1 MQVTMREVVITAI
14 DDEAQ
19 DILSFRLEMA
29 DGSPLAATPAG
40 AHIDI
45 HLPDGLVRQYSLC
58 NDPAETSFYRI
69 AIKREPQSR
78 GGSQWFHDSAHIGER
93 LKIGA
98 SRSLLAASSLAQKH
112 ILLAGG
118 IGITPL
124 YSMAMHF
131 LGEGKPFELHY
142 FARSKEQAAFFEVLS
157 SGAFADHVHFHFALD
172 TAALTP
178 VLDGIF
184 AQRGSGSHLYMCG
197 PGPFMDHV
205 RAQASPL
212 WAETEIHE
220 ERFAAAAAPV
230 NADGFRVVLAR
241 SGASLDVPANRSIL
255 DVLMANGHDIEHSCE
270 QGFCGS
276 CMTALLQG
284 EAEHRDTFLT
294 PEEIESGQWIMPCVS
309 RARTAQLVLDL

>member
-1 MQVTMREVVITAI
+1 MQVSMRDIVITAI
-14 DDEAQ
+14 DDEA
-19 DILSFRLEMA
+19 DGIRSFKLESA
-29 DGSPLAATPAG
+29 DGAPLVASPAG
-40 AHIDI
+40 AHVDI

-58 NDPAETSFYRI
+58 NDPTETAFYRI

-78 GGSQWFHDSAHIGER
+78 GGSQWFHETARIGTA
-93 LKIGA
+93 LKMGA
-98 SRSLLAASSLAQKH
+98 PRSLLAVSPKAERH

-142 FARSKEQAAFFEVLS
+142 FTRSKEQAAFFEVLS
-157 SGAFADHVHFHFALD
+157 SSAFADHVHFHFAVD
-172 TAALTP
+172 AAALTP

-184 AQRGSGSHLYMCG
+184 AQRGIGSHLYMCG

-220 ERFAAAAAPV
+220 ERFAATATPE

-241 SGASLDVPANRSIL
+241 SGTTIDVPSNRSIL
-255 DVLMANGHDIEHSCE
+255 DVLMANGHDVEHSCE

-276 CMTALLQG
+276 CMTALLEG
-284 EAEHRDTFLT
+284 EAEHHDTFLT
-294 PEEIESGQWIMPCVS
+294 PEEIASGQWIMPCVS
-309 RARTAQLVLDL
+309 RAKTAQLILDL

>member
-1 MQVTMREVVITAI
+1 MQVSMRDIVITAI
-14 DDEAQ
+14 DEEA
-19 DILSFRLEMA
+19 DGIRSFRLEST
-29 DGSPLAATPAG
+29 DGEPFAASPAG

-58 NDPAETSFYRI
+58 NDPAETNFYRI
-69 AIKREPQSR
+69 AIKRETQSR
-78 GGSQWFHDSAHIGER
+78 GGSQWFHEAAHIGAK
-93 LKIGA
+93 LKMGA
-98 SRSLLAASSLAQKH
+98 SRSLLSVSSKAERH

-131 LGEGKPFELHY
+131 LTAGKPFELHY
-142 FARSKEQAAFFEVLS
+142 FAHSKERAAFFEVLS
-157 SGAFADHVHFHFALD
+157 SGAFADHVHFHFGLE
-172 TAALTP
+172 TAALAP

-205 RAQASPL
+205 RTQASRL

-220 ERFAAAAAPV
+220 ERFSGAAAPE
-230 NADGFRVVLAR
+230 NADSFRVVLAR
-241 SGASLDVPANRSIL
+241 SGTTIDVPTNRSIL

-276 CMTALLQG
+276 CMTALLEG

-294 PEEIESGQWIMPCVS
+294 PEEIASGQWIMPCVS
-309 RARTAQLVLDL
+309 RAKTAQLTLDL